1 MFDYKTVLINIIFVS
16 IFMFFYFFN
25 FITLYVSSVIF
36 KKQIELIVDNL
47 FNDFKNL
54 ITPEIKDSL
63 ITYIEQYMISSAIDK
78 SYITDEVLDKKYN
91 QQKNNLFT
99 VVNII
104 FYLSL
109 FYVSFVLINLWYFK
123 SINTKDEI
131 ITALYNA
138 CLILIF
144 ETIFI
149 IVITLNYMTI
159 NPNKIKKILYSKLIN
174 IFTQTN
180 M

>member
-63 ITYIEQYMISSAIDK
+63 ITYIDQYMISSAIDK